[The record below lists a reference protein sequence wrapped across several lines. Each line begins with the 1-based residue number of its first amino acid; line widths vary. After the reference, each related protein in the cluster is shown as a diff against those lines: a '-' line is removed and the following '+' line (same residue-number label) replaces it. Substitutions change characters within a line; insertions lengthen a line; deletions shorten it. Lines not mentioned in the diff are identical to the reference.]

1 MSESALISAFSVP
14 PMMLGPAPEP
24 RSHFERGAHLVIHAE
39 AAGDVTTVLGNPD
52 ALAYYRWRMER
63 LLGI

>member
-1 MSESALISAFSVP
+1 
-14 PMMLGPAPEP
+14 MMLGPAPEP